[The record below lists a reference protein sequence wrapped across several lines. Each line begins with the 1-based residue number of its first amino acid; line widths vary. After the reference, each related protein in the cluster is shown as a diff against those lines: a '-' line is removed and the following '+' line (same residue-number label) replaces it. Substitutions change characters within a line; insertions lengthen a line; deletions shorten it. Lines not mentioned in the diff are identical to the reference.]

1 VSYLALFKQATPS
14 PPSRLSTSVETVHA
28 SLPFRLDPVTVAQV
42 LGPHPGA
49 DAVAALEAE
58 VVDGIDRFRDEVA
71 TGQLGP
77 VVLQVRGRPLA
88 DFLDLDLVAELL
100 RVRPR
105 PGTTTFSS
113 IPLVV
118 TSWPT
123 EIPGLGPR
131 TGIPYATCQDCVDQ
145 DGRQLEES
153 VRLSFTDEVVSWR
166 VSIVEGTCTAYRTT
180 PLCRLHARR
189 RSQAAGETAS

>member
-1 VSYLALFKQATPS
+1 VSYLALFKQATPC
-14 PPSRLSTSVETVHA
+14 PLSRLPTSVETVRA
-28 SLPFRLDPVTVAQV
+28 PLPPRLDPVTVAQV
-42 LGPHPGA
+42 LGPHPDA
-49 DAVAALEAE
+49 DAVAALESE
-58 VVDGIDRFRDEVA
+58 VIDGIDRVRDEVA

-77 VVLQVRGRPLA
+77 AVLQVRGRPLA

-100 RVRPR
+100 RVRSR

-113 IPLVV
+113 IPAAV

-123 EIPGLGPR
+123 EIPGFGPR
-131 TGIPYATCQDCVDQ
+131 TGIPYARCQDCIDQ
-145 DGRQLEES
+145 GGRHLEES

-166 VSIVEGTCTAYRTT
+166 VSIVEGTFAAYGAT